1 MSSTELPWNPYT
13 GYIPSESIAI
23 VAVTVI
29 SLSLGTHVYQLG
41 RSGYWPSLALV
52 LAACGELLGHIGRL
66 LSSRDVYSRSAFL
79 LQATV
84 LILSPCFLSA
94 ICYTT
99 LGELTTLLGGRF
111 SPRFY
116 VVVFVTADVICLAV
130 QAAGG
135 SIGSLA
141 VVHYEDPKV
150 GTKLMLAG
158 IAAQLATT
166 VIFLILAADFAITR
180 RHALTT
186 SSRDVKLVAS
196 TTLIVTLFI
205 VIRGIYRTCE
215 LAEGW
220 VGYLIVHQPYFL
232 VFDALLMISCLVL
245 FNIIH
250 PSRMLRREGGAA
262 DTSSLDDDESR
273 DKSYDAMIA
282 DDDKRIPKYEVE
294 QARV

>member
-52 LAACGELLGHIGRL
+52 LAACGELLGHIG
-66 LSSRDVYSRSAFL
+66 
-79 LQATV
+79 
-84 LILSPCFLSA
+84 SA